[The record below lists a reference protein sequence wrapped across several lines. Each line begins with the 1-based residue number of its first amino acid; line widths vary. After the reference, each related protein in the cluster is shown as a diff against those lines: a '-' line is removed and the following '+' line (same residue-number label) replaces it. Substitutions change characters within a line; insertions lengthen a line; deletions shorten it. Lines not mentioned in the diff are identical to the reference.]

1 MTSKFP
7 KGWDASRVRSVID
20 HYEHLTEEESVAED
34 EAAFEAADQSF
45 VEVPSVLLDQVRK
58 LIAENEGS
66 DV

>member
-7 KGWDASRVRSVID
+7 RGWDASRVRSVIE
-20 HYEHLTEEESVAED
+20 HYEHLTEEEAVAED
-34 EAAFEAADQSF
+34 EAAYEAPDQSF

-58 LIAENEGS
+58 LIAENEGR

>member
-20 HYEHLTEEESVAED
+20 HYEHLTEEEAVAED
-34 EAAFEAADQSF
+34 EAAYEAPDQSF

-58 LIAENEGS
+58 LIAENEGR